1 MANQNSAKGN
11 PASHRMGNPKLKA
24 RRAACYIRGE
34 KRKTDRVADNDQRR
48 RTNKASKLEAVTLG
62 QTYLTPV
69 EVARELRAERREP
82 LRKAYAAFSGSY
94 AAWLDSVARR
104 DALAAGEA
112 IRDAQ
117 RRRRG

>member
-34 KRKTDRVADNDQRR
+34 KRKTDRVADNTRR
-48 RTNKASKLEAVTLG
+48 MKANQQNVKEAATLG

-94 AAWLDSVARR
+94 TAWLDSVARR

-112 IRDAQ
+112 IRGAQ